1 MCAPLLCVSLLH
13 RKKKQ
18 CPSTPAPPGRRGT
31 GRAGVGVAV
40 EEKQGRWA
48 APGPR
53 RRSGGVGG
61 PAGGGWR
68 RGGGGGGAWVEW
80 AKVDRRAKVEE
91 RGAGVEAQKGQGGKN
106 FRTVPVSLPSA
117 QPHPSLML

>member
-1 MCAPLLCVSLLH
+1 
-13 RKKKQ
+13 
-18 CPSTPAPPGRRGT
+18 
-31 GRAGVGVAV
+31 V
-40 EEKQGRWA
+40 EEKKGRWA
-48 APGPR
+48 EPGPR
-53 RRSGGVGG
+53 RSEVEVEEHERR
-61 PAGGGWR
+61 WR
-68 RGGGGGGAWVEW
+68 RPGWGGGGARVEW